1 MGNFCL
7 SLASLVQAASLM
19 ECKSRHWRDAW
30 ILGTAQGDGQC
41 QALQQQPASVVKVT
55 EVKRSSKKECAL
67 NQQISALNVVSGF
80 NASDC
85 RSGCG
90 SHLRYRGK
98 VGSGAGSQRLA
109 PSLQSEVDVPL

>member
-7 SLASLVQAASLM
+7 SLAYLVPAASLM

-30 ILGTAQGDGQC
+30 ILGTAQCDEQC
-41 QALQQQPASVVKVT
+41 QALQQLSASGVKVT
-55 EVKRSSKKECAL
+55 EVERSSKKECAL

-80 NASDC
+80 DASDC

-90 SHLRYRGK
+90 SHLRYLGESR
-98 VGSGAGSQRLA
+98 
-109 PSLQSEVDVPL
+109 